1 MNADKLKLI
10 KFLFFAM
17 IFVDVFWDA
26 LTLILPIGILSFL
39 SSTVTNTGEAI
50 LFMVVLDDYY
60 GNQIQTL
67 VKLVLVGVI
76 GVIAVLFLLTGG
88 LLI

>member
-1 MNADKLKLI
+1 MNADRLKLI

-17 IFVDVFWDA
+17 VFVDIFWDM
-26 LTLILPIGILSFL
+26 LTLVLPIGILSFL

-60 GNQIQTL
+60 NHALSDVVKFAL
-67 VKLVLVGVI
+67 VAI
-76 GVIAVLFLLTGG
+76 IAVIAVLFLVTGG

>member
-1 MNADKLKLI
+1 MNADRLKLI

-17 IFVDVFWDA
+17 VFVDIFWDMLA
-26 LTLILPIGILSFL
+26 VILPINILSFL

-60 GNQIQTL
+60 NHAL
-67 VKLVLVGVI
+67 SDVVKLVLVAIVGI
-76 GVIAVLFLLTGG
+76 IAVLFLVTGVLLT
-88 LLI
+88 